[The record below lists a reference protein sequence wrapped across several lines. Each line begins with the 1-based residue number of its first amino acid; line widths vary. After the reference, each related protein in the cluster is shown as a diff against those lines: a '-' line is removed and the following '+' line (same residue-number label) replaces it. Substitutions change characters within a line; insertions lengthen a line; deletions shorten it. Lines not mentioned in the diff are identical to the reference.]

1 MIHYDTLLLN
11 AADIITKC
19 DSYFIARCDKSLLQ
33 NVSDFLLQNAT
44 VLLQNTTILLQNAGI
59 ITKSDVY
66 YKFRQYDVLKI
77 DVRPVRMKFRVQL
90 MKSKVQLKSATNEI

>member
-1 MIHYDTLLLN
+1 MRQI
-11 AADIITKC
+11 
-19 DSYFIARCDKSLLQ
+19 
-33 NVSDFLLQNAT
+33 LLQNAT
-44 VLLQNTTILLQNAGI
+44 VILLQDATKVYYKMRQVFYYKMRQFYYRMRQLLQNTTILLQNAGI
-59 ITKSDVY
+59 ITKCDVY